1 MFRNGKYIN
10 VDKCLSQVA
19 PYERPALSKGY
30 LLPEGMNY
38 FTTGYFE
45 WLVDKTTLFDQ
56 TNSFMLF
63 ILYNEQS
70 NPLIWIWVN

>member
-1 MFRNGKYIN
+1 
-10 VDKCLSQVA
+10 
-19 PYERPALSKGY
+19 
-30 LLPEGMNY
+30 MNY

-70 NPLIWIWVN
+70 NPLIWIWVNWILLSGYHMAILTSLTYKIWI